1 MTCFSANNDAE
12 SDNDVGCGEAANALA
27 NIGDF

>member
-1 MTCFSANNDAE
+1 MACFSANNDAE
-12 SDNDVGCGEAANALA
+12 SDDHVGGSEAANALA